1 MIENYPK
8 VFTINYV
15 KPFCYRRQ
23 YVRNFSR
30 VAFKRKPV
38 KPTRYKTWGAWV
50 CGNNAKNLEEKGKRG
65 RRACEL
71 ALTMIVKIFSQMF
84 WFSKTNIPITIIISK
99 RLPSFYQT
107 KSHFCNHSKIDIEPA
122 WTKMLLFF
130 ETSFLRWRKMCKNQN
145 IWVSIVKLKYLAS
158 QAAEWTPACEHWHA
172 PPCWTVAID
181 KV

>member
-1 MIENYPK
+1 MKTSDEFDVVWLLLFPTERKIHMY
-8 VFTINYV
+8 
-15 KPFCYRRQ
+15 
-23 YVRNFSR
+23 FSR

-71 ALTMIVKIFSQMF
+71 VWQWSSKYSLNCFDCLSKHTHYNHYFQNIITLFIKVRPIFVIILKLILDQLEQKCCF
-84 WFSKTNIPITIIISK
+84 WNEFS
-99 RLPSFYQT
+99 
-107 KSHFCNHSKIDIEPA
+107 E
-122 WTKMLLFF
+122 
-130 ETSFLRWRKMCKNQN
+130 RWRKICRYQN

-158 QAAEWTPACEHWHA
+158 QAAEWTPACEQWHA
-172 PPCWTVAID
+172 PACWTVAID